1 MIEERDFALASATE
15 PDVVL
20 ENVREAIFGNIPA
33 YVLNEDG
40 KRAKG
45 SDVGKVKDQLA
56 DALRD
61 PDGYNM
67 TGYSIVF
74 NQWATIQGERE
85 GPFLERVAPGAAA
98 RAIKD
103 RGDRIVVMYDHGR
116 SPIYGN
122 MPVAAPRAI
131 WEDERGVF
139 AWDRINQAPIFEPLR
154 ENIRNQAI
162 WGQSFRF
169 LVMPG
174 GESWEPSKRDGMKRR
189 TLTSLDVLERGP
201 VTWPAYAGT
210 EVAVRASSLTSEVGS
225 LVRALP
231 SEVLRALRESLSSI
245 DDDEPGSE
253 PAMIIDRST
262 EDPAVLSDTGDLAA
276 DRDEQAPRVTRRELQ
291 RMALPILV
299 GVTHDA
305 SRDAQGAA
313 GRP

>member
-1 MIEERDFALASATE
+1 MIEVRDFAFATE
-15 PDVVL
+15 VDHEVVL
-20 ENVREAIFGNIPA
+20 DNVRAAVFGDIPA

-40 KRAKG
+40 KRARG
-45 SDVGKVKDQLA
+45 SDLGKIKDNLA
-56 DALRD
+56 AALRD
-61 PDGYNM
+61 SDGYNM
-67 TGYSIVF
+67 TGYSVVF
-74 NQWATIQGERE
+74 NQWTTIHGEAE

-169 LVMPG
+169 SVMPG
-174 GESWEPSKRDGMKRR
+174 GETWEPAKRDGMRRR
-189 TLTSLDVLERGP
+189 TLTSLDIMERGP
-201 VTWPAYAGT
+201 VTWPAYSGT
-210 EVAVRASSLTSEVGS
+210 EVAVRSSLVDEVSS

-231 SEVLRALRESLSSI
+231 ADVLRALRESLAAL
-245 DDDEPGSE
+245 DDGADRDMRAIIQSE
-253 PAMIIDRST
+253 GT
-262 EDPAVLSDTGDLAA
+262 EERAAHAGTSELAA
-276 DRDEQAPRVTRRELQ
+276 DRDGQAPRVTRRELQ

-305 SRDAQGAA
+305 SGDAEG
-313 GRP
+313 

>member
-1 MIEERDFALASATE
+1 VIEERDFALAASIE

-20 ENVREAIFGNIPA
+20 DNVRAAVFGDIPA

-40 KRAKG
+40 KRARG
-45 SDVGKVKDQLA
+45 SDLGKVKDQLA
-56 DALRD
+56 AALRD
-61 PDGYNM
+61 ADGFNM
-67 TGYSIVF
+67 TGYSVVF
-74 NQWATIQGERE
+74 NQWTTINGEAE

-139 AWDRINQAPIFEPLR
+139 AWDRINRAPIFEPLR

-169 LVMPG
+169 MVMPG
-174 GESWEPSKRDGMKRR
+174 GESWEPAKRDGMRRR
-189 TLTSLDVLERGP
+189 TLSSLDILERGP
-201 VTWPAYAGT
+201 VTWPAYSGT
-210 EVAVRASSLTSEVGS
+210 AVAVRSSLRDEVGS

-231 SEVLRALRESLSSI
+231 EDVLRALRASLAEM
-245 DDDEPGSE
+245 DDIEPDSDG
-253 PAMIIDRST
+253 AMMVDRGT
-262 EDPAVLSDTGDLAA
+262 EEPAVLEDTDELAA
-276 DRDEQAPRVTRRELQ
+276 DRQGQVPGITRQQMSDRARV
-291 RMALPILV
+291 ALALHGENHV
-299 GVTHDA
+299 KD
-305 SRDAQGAA
+305 RGAA
-313 GRP
+313 